1 MTRVSEAVGVAS
13 AIEQNSAEPA
23 QRRRG
28 ASKAPRARPFLYLY
42 TTALWFRRAGR
53 REGTRCMTCPGVRR
67 TAVFACGRSGAS
79 RSGSGFKVAE
89 DLIPVHPSARGRR
102 EPDAENRSL
111 HNEGTLIFI
120 SVDWLGALRGM
131 SSWTGFEYS
140 IDFVAP
146 KEQLR
151 LYCSQVE
158 NLCERSAGFS
168 AERFVVQ
175 ARFPVERRPAAR
187 GQQMGKLLIMD

>member
-102 EPDAENRSL
+102 GPDAEKGCL
-111 HNEGTLIFI
+111 HNEGTLV
-120 SVDWLGALRGM
+120 STSGGSRRSPARDVLMNGLRVWRRIRG
-131 SSWTGFEYS
+131 T
-140 IDFVAP
+140 
-146 KEQLR
+146 
-151 LYCSQVE
+151 
-158 NLCERSAGFS
+158 
-168 AERFVVQ
+168 
-175 ARFPVERRPAAR
+175 ERRASIVLLAGREPLVVVPDF
-187 GQQMGKLLIMD
+187 QQDDSRRKRALSSDADLRPMGSRWGSC